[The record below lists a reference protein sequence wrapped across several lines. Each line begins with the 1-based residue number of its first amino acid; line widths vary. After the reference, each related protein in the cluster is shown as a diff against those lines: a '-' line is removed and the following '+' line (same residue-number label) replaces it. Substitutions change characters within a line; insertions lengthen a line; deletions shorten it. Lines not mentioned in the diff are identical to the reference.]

1 MTYWLTW
8 PKLFSSKSL
17 NSPLTS
23 ARKVSIILT
32 MNLKKREWAPYR
44 RVASRLRKILGEGPV
59 MDGTLSSI
67 DLGTSVRYQMTR
79 KEDGRTKTI
88 YVPQRAAAE
97 VADWTGRWRQVRELL
112 KELSEFSRQK
122 FPGLLEK
129 SGRGGSGSLSSGG
142 EGPRKGL

>member
-1 MTYWLTW
+1 
-8 PKLFSSKSL
+8 
-17 NSPLTS
+17 
-23 ARKVSIILT
+23 
-32 MNLKKREWAPYR
+32 
-44 RVASRLRKILGEGPV
+44 

-112 KELSEFSRQK
+112 KELSEFSRQE
-122 FPGLLEK
+122 FPGLLEKPATKK
-129 SGRGGSGSLSSGG
+129 SGRGGSGSSSSGG
-142 EGPRKGL
+142 EGPQAPCGRRRPGGDTFGGAVSAPEQVRAILPVRP

>member
-1 MTYWLTW
+1 
-8 PKLFSSKSL
+8 
-17 NSPLTS
+17 
-23 ARKVSIILT
+23 

-67 DLGTSVRYQMTR
+67 DLGTSVRYQLTR

-97 VADWTGRWRQVRELL
+97 VADWT
-112 KELSEFSRQK
+112 LS
-122 FPGLLEK
+122 
-129 SGRGGSGSLSSGG
+129 
-142 EGPRKGL
+142 PRHL

>member
-1 MTYWLTW
+1 
-8 PKLFSSKSL
+8 
-17 NSPLTS
+17 
-23 ARKVSIILT
+23 

-44 RVASRLRKILGEGPV
+44 RVASKLRKVLGEGPV

-129 SGRGGSGSLSSGG
+129 SGRGGSGSSSSGG
-142 EGPRKGL
+142 EGPRKGLTTKRPSRP